1 MKHSTLFIGLAA
13 GLLASAPAR
22 GENLRAMGNE
32 VIYRAQ
38 HPIASGPMAGAVA
51 SPLSPAQQA
60 EAAALQD
67 DAAEADRPAEGSAG
81 PMVVGEDPLT
91 DQPDSAV
98 EALPPGEPLKVRAV
112 AVIRGNGVSRE
123 IADLVRDAVED
134 ALDAEGVIGSDAL
147 DRRLLIVRQH
157 LINQGYYLS
166 RIMRVG
172 PDRGVTPEGI
182 LPLHLQVGTVQDIE
196 IAFKGRQPG
205 EDGKWFTNEQIARRF
220 DGVKAGD
227 GFNYGQLYL
236 ALYGLNAHPDLQADV
251 NVGVTPGG
259 GEEGDAVAGFRLD
272 VEERFPLHGSLEINN
287 YAVDSVDNWQAVGTL
302 QYLNLTKADD
312 VLTFSPAV
320 ALSGDQWSGSL
331 SYFRPFRR
339 FRGGHFNV
347 YGGYTDTDVDKLDA
361 GALRDLIYE
370 GNGWFLGGQVSF
382 NLIDTPRHNLSLF
395 TGIQYRRIEQNLSWL
410 GYGLSDYSVGYLPLS
425 VGLSYTNRAPDILGG
440 RNFATLSGTYNLLDT
455 GDKIRNLWPDAETHY
470 TLFRAQYAR
479 IQPLFGTPTLSQGY
493 DAQWTAFFRL
503 EGQWTTQTLHPNEQL
518 VLGGHDNL
526 RGYRVNGYAGDRG
539 LYGTLE
545 LRTPVWRDLVASY
558 FREEPG
564 DPDSWIDALQFLA
577 FIDYGWLDRE
587 RTFYGQDAAQFLW
600 SVGFGA
606 RLALTK
612 HTALNLDVAFP
623 CRDVNEN
630 SEDDENVEVYLGIRA
645 QF

>member
-13 GLLASAPAR
+13 GLLVSAPAR

-259 GEEGDAVAGFRLD
+259 GEEGG
-272 VEERFPLHGSLEINN
+272 
-287 YAVDSVDNWQAVGTL
+287 
-302 QYLNLTKADD
+302 
-312 VLTFSPAV
+312 
-320 ALSGDQWSGSL
+320 
-331 SYFRPFRR
+331 
-339 FRGGHFNV
+339 
-347 YGGYTDTDVDKLDA
+347 
-361 GALRDLIYE
+361 
-370 GNGWFLGGQVSF
+370 
-382 NLIDTPRHNLSLF
+382 
-395 TGIQYRRIEQNLSWL
+395 RI
-410 GYGLSDYSVGYLPLS
+410 VC
-425 VGLSYTNRAPDILGG
+425 A
-440 RNFATLSGTYNLLDT
+440 
-455 GDKIRNLWPDAETHY
+455 
-470 TLFRAQYAR
+470 
-479 IQPLFGTPTLSQGY
+479 GTP
-493 DAQWTAFFRL
+493 
-503 EGQWTTQTLHPNEQL
+503 EE
-518 VLGGHDNL
+518 
-526 RGYRVNGYAGDRG
+526 
-539 LYGTLE
+539 
-545 LRTPVWRDLVASY
+545 VASC
-558 FREEPG
+558 
-564 DPDSWIDALQFLA
+564 PDSIT
-577 FIDYGWLDRE
+577 GR
-587 RTFYGQDAAQFLW
+587 
-600 SVGFGA
+600 
-606 RLALTK
+606 
-612 HTALNLDVAFP
+612 
-623 CRDVNEN
+623 
-630 SEDDENVEVYLGIRA
+630 YL
-645 QF
+645 